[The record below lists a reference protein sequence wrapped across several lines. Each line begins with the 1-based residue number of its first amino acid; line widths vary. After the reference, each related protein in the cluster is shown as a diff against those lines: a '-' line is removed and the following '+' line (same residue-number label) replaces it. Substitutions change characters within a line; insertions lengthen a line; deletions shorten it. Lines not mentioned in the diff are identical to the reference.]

1 MAAWNSTAAEGARVE
16 TGDFVIQV
24 NNVAGSGMQLLKEI
38 QQSEKLTI
46 TISKRHGAPYDFK
59 PASFT
64 VQDRPL

>member
-1 MAAWNSTAAEGARVE
+1 MAVWNSTAADGARVE
-16 TGDFVIQV
+16 TGDYVIQV
-24 NNVAGSGMQLLKEI
+24 NNVVGSGMQFLKEI

-46 TISKRHGAPYDFK
+46 TISKRYGAPYGFK